1 MIFRGGAGLQSS
13 RMTTAP
19 IHTAEL
25 QRTLLAAAR
34 DGDEEAFRGLL
45 EPHRGG
51 LHAHCYRMLG
61 SVQDAEDALQDS
73 LVRAW
78 RGLPRFEERSSLR
91 NWLFRIA
98 TNTCLNIIERSPP
111 RHLPIGYGQSGDP
124 FASEE
129 VPLVESVW
137 IDPYPDAELGVA
149 DGFASPAARYERR
162 ESLELAFV
170 AALQLL
176 PAGQRAALIM
186 REVLGFSAREVA
198 EALGTTVAS
207 VNSSLQ
213 RARKALARQLP
224 EQSQRE
230 ARRVLGERELEQLV
244 RRYADAMERADI
256 DAVVAML
263 TEDATWSMPPWSS
276 WFDGPAAISRF
287 LRDHALNGVTWRHV
301 ATSANGQ
308 AAVGCYLHSSERACY
323 VPGVIDVLT
332 IRGDRIATVT
342 AFVTPEIFPRFALPE
357 SLPLRGDEAP

>member
-1 MIFRGGAGLQSS
+1 
-13 RMTTAP
+13 MTTTP
-19 IHTAEL
+19 TPPAEA

-34 DGDEEAFRGLL
+34 QGDEDAFGGLLQPFRG
-45 EPHRGG
+45 E

-73 LVRAW
+73 LLRAW
-78 RGLPRFEERSSLR
+78 RGLARFEERSSLR

-98 TNTCLNIIERSPP
+98 TNTCLNVIERRPP
-111 RHLPIGYGQSGDP
+111 RHLPIGYGQPGDP
-124 FASEE
+124 FATEE
-129 VPLVESVW
+129 VPLVEAVW

-176 PAGQRAALIM
+176 PARQRATLIM
-186 REVLGFSAREVA
+186 REVLGFSAREVSA
-198 EALGTTVAS
+198 ALETSVAS

-213 RARKALARQLP
+213 RARKALAGQLP

-230 ARRVLGERELEQLV
+230 AQHELGEEELRALV

-276 WFDGPAAISRF
+276 WFAGPAAIAGF
-287 LRDHALNGVTWRHV
+287 LREHALSGPPWRHV
-301 ATSANGQ
+301 ATHANGQ
-308 AAVGCYLHSSERACY
+308 VAVACYQLDRDRGCYL
-323 VPGVIDVLT
+323 PGVIDVLT
-332 IRGDRIATVT
+332 IRGGRIATVT

-357 SLPLRGDEAP
+357 SLPLGNPATT